1 MYRWQQPHLYSST
14 LISLSDFCKKDQS
27 EQLTTGK
34 PHAIVV
40 SKFGAD
46 NLESLI
52 SDLVVVA
59 SGNDMHIA
67 LAGQLKNGG
76 VDATNTTEAEEKDAR
91 LRHCTIDISVS
102 LRVS

>member
-1 MYRWQQPHLYSST
+1 M
-14 LISLSDFCKKDQS
+14 
-27 EQLTTGK
+27 
-34 PHAIVV
+34 V